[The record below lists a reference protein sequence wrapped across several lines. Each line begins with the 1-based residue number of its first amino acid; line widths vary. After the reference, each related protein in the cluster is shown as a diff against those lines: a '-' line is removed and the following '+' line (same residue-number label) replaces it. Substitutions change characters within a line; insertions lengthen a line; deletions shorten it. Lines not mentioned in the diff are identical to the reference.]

1 MPENTICREQI
12 LSENYR
18 DFIVEGILSNFL
30 ADLSPE
36 EYCTQEAD
44 FFYKC
49 LYLPARI
56 ADPLTLGRYSY
67 NTIPKC
73 YAPLSLETL
82 NQIGVL
88 PVQNFPSLQLRG
100 NDILIG
106 FLDSGIDYTL
116 PIFRNL
122 DGTSRIAGIWDQT
135 IQDGPTPELF
145 SYGSVYTKEQLDA
158 ALQTEDPLSLVPSTD
173 TDGHG
178 TFVASLA
185 AGGGNPEQD
194 FLGAAPESLIAMV
207 KLKQAKQYLRD
218 YYFIPENVVCY
229 QETDLLLG
237 LRYLTNLA
245 IRLSLPLVVCIT
257 IGTSSGGHLASLPLS
272 NIIDAY
278 AARANFIPVIGVG
291 NEADKRHH
299 YQSSLQNLS
308 DSRTVEIRIG
318 EGTQG
323 FTMEL
328 WTSIPNIVTVSIE
341 SPGGESTSVIPIRIQ
356 ESVTYSFLLER
367 TRVTISY
374 RLVIKKTNSE
384 LIFFRFQA
392 PSPGIWKVRVVP
404 TRTLDGLFHMWLPL
418 SEFLSGEVFF
428 LESNPFYTITNP
440 GNTLR
445 PLIMAYYDGS
455 NNALA
460 LSSGRGY
467 EIAGNYHPDLAAP
480 GINVR
485 GALPGGRFETRS
497 GSCVSTAVSAGAAA
511 LLLEW
516 VRNYGGYADGIP
528 AADAYLIKSLFILG
542 AVRPVNMSFPNPEWG
557 YGQLNLFQVF
567 EELRKL

>member
-1 MPENTICREQI
+1 MPDNTLCNESI
-12 LSENYR
+12 LSEDYR
-18 DFIVEGILSNFL
+18 DFILGGILTDFL
-30 ADLSPE
+30 ADLPLG

-44 FFYKC
+44 FFYQC
-49 LYLPARI
+49 LYLPAQT
-56 ADPLTLGRYSY
+56 ADPITFERYPY
-67 NTIPKC
+67 NAIPKC
-73 YAPLSLETL
+73 YAPISLETL
-82 NQIGVL
+82 NQTGIL
-88 PVQNFPSLQLRG
+88 PIQNFPSLQLKG
-100 NDILIG
+100 NGILLG

-116 PIFRNL
+116 PVFRNL
-122 DGTSRIAGIWDQT
+122 DGTSRIVGIWDQT
-135 IQDGPTPELF
+135 IQDGPAPELF

-158 ALQTEDPLSLVPSTD
+158 ALQTENPLAVVPSAD

-185 AGGGNPEQD
+185 AGSGNPEES
-194 FLGAAPESLIAMV
+194 FLGAAPESFIAMV

-218 YYFIPENVVCY
+218 YYFIPENTVCY

-237 LRYLTNLA
+237 LKYLTDLA
-245 IRLSLPLVVCIT
+245 LRLSLPLVLCIT
-257 IGTSSGGHLASLPLS
+257 VGTSSGGHIASLPLS
-272 NIIDAY
+272 NVLDFY
-278 AARANFIPVIGVG
+278 AARINCIPVVGVG

-308 DSRTVEIRIG
+308 DARTAEIRVG
-318 EGTQG
+318 EGSRG

-328 WTSIPNIVTVSIE
+328 WTSLPNVMTVSLE
-341 SPGGESTSVIPIRIQ
+341 SPGGESTPLIPIRGQ
-356 ESVTYSFLLER
+356 ETITYSFLLER

-374 RLVIKKTNSE
+374 RLVVEKTTSE
-384 LIFFRFQA
+384 LIFFRFQD
-392 PSPGIWKVRVVP
+392 PSPGIWRVRVVP
-404 TRTLDGLFHMWLPL
+404 TRILDGLFHMWLPL
-418 SEFLSGEVFF
+418 SEFLSGEVYF
-428 LESNPFYTITNP
+428 LESNPYYTITNP

-467 EIAGNYHPDLAAP
+467 ESAGTYHPDLAAP

-485 GALPGGRFETRS
+485 GALPGGRFATRS
-497 GSCVSTAVSAGAAA
+497 GSCISAAVSAGAAA

-516 VRNYGGYADGIP
+516 VRKYGGSTDGVP

-542 AVRPVNMSFPNPEWG
+542 AVRPANMSFPNPEWG

-567 EELRKL
+567 EELRQL